1 MAEFWMPTQ
10 PRSIFRKGTSPMN
23 INKWIPMIL
32 AVGGLAMV
40 AAGCAAFGPKPL
52 NTSPSFQ
59 KEKTAAAGPAQV
71 EGSLWTAKDLFGV
84 CADQRA
90 RNVGDLV
97 TINIVEAASASK
109 NATTKTSRT
118 TALNAS
124 WSGVLQNIS
133 GSLLGNN
140 QQAGLAN
147 SFDGE
152 GATTRNSTLNAYIS
166 VQVIQV
172 LPNGNL
178 VIQGSRQVQVNNEN
192 QIINIQGVIRPV
204 DIDATNTIL
213 STAVAEAKI
222 ELNGQGVVSDKQN
235 VGWLTRIL
243 DWAWPF

>member
-1 MAEFWMPTQ
+1 
-10 PRSIFRKGTSPMN
+10 MN
-23 INKWIPMIL
+23 INKRIPMIL
-32 AVGGLAMV
+32 AMGGLAMV

-52 NTSPSFQ
+52 STSPSFQ
-59 KEKTAAAGPAQV
+59 KEKTAAASPAPA

-84 CADQRA
+84 CADLRA
-90 RNVGDLV
+90 RNVGDIV

-140 QQAGLAN
+140 QQAGFAN
-147 SFDGE
+147 SLDGE

-166 VQVIQV
+166 AQVIQV

-178 VIQGSRQVQVNNEN
+178 VIQGSQQVQVNNEN
-192 QIINIQGVIRPV
+192 QILNIQGVIRPV
-204 DIDATNTIL
+204 DIDSTNTIL
-213 STAVAEAKI
+213 STAIAEAKI
-222 ELNGQGVVSDKQN
+222 ELNGQGAVSDKQN